1 MLEPGKTIAL
11 RPLKDTGSAKLELS
25 SIPSAD
31 LTRRME
37 YLVRYPHGCIEQITS
52 GAFPQLY
59 LPAVMECDVRTLQDI
74 DRNVKSV
81 LSRLGGYQ
89 LYNGSFAYWSG
100 GSNSSDWGTAYAA
113 HFLTEAAKYGYG
125 IDRPMLDRALKY
137 LRGNEADSFLT
148 QAYAQYVL
156 ALNNMADRGAMN
168 RLREKAADLKNDVKW
183 MLAAAYAL
191 DGNRKVAEEL
201 TAQGGSGQ
209 TGKVDPYDDTYNSS
223 ERQMAVVLMTQTLLG
238 KREEAFR
245 TALKMSDI
253 LKKEK
258 WLSTQSTAWMLS
270 TLSNFIVSGQTGI
283 DAKAG
288 KESIRTDKSFVSMPL
303 TEETG
308 VTNNGKES
316 LYAVVSQRYN
326 PAKGEET
333 EAADNIRIA
342 VRYTDMDGKAVDPKS
357 IRASTDFYAVV
368 TVSNISGYEKYTN
381 LALTHIVPAGWEITS
396 ERDLTSVTYQD
407 IRDDRVLSY
416 FDLKRG
422 ESKEIPVKLTAT
434 YKGRYYLPSIYC
446 EAMYD
451 NSVRALKKGEWIE
464 VVE

>member
-1 MLEPGKTIAL
+1 
-11 RPLKDTGSAKLELS
+11 
-25 SIPSAD
+25 
-31 LTRRME
+31 
-37 YLVRYPHGCIEQITS
+37 
-52 GAFPQLY
+52 
-59 LPAVMECDVRTLQDI
+59 
-74 DRNVKSV
+74 
-81 LSRLGGYQ
+81 
-89 LYNGSFAYWSG
+89 
-100 GSNSSDWGTAYAA
+100 
-113 HFLTEAAKYGYG
+113 
-125 IDRPMLDRALKY
+125 
-137 LRGNEADSFLT
+137 
-148 QAYAQYVL
+148 
-156 ALNNMADRGAMN
+156 
-168 RLREKAADLKNDVKW
+168 
-183 MLAAAYAL
+183 
-191 DGNRKVAEEL
+191 
-201 TAQGGSGQ
+201 
-209 TGKVDPYDDTYNSS
+209 
-223 ERQMAVVLMTQTLLG
+223 
-238 KREEAFR
+238 
-245 TALKMSDI
+245 MSDI

-368 TVSNISGYEKYTN
+368 TVSNISGYEKYTH
-381 LALTHIVPAGWEITS
+381 LALTLIVPAGWEITS

>member
-1 MLEPGKTIAL
+1 
-11 RPLKDTGSAKLELS
+11 
-25 SIPSAD
+25 
-31 LTRRME
+31 
-37 YLVRYPHGCIEQITS
+37 
-52 GAFPQLY
+52 
-59 LPAVMECDVRTLQDI
+59 
-74 DRNVKSV
+74 
-81 LSRLGGYQ
+81 
-89 LYNGSFAYWSG
+89 
-100 GSNSSDWGTAYAA
+100 
-113 HFLTEAAKYGYG
+113 
-125 IDRPMLDRALKY
+125 MLDRALKY

-308 VTNNGKES
+308 VTNNGRES

>member
-1 MLEPGKTIAL
+1 MKRLFAIAL
-11 RPLKDTGSAKLELS
+11 LLAGAAARAQSDVPQVTAHIQPDSVMIGDRFDLMVDVEKDLVQVVQFPEFEDKPGSAIELYKEHPVDTLERDGRHLKLRKRYTLAAFEEGKWNLGR
-25 SIPSAD
+25 PAVLYAD
-31 LTRRME
+31 KNIVDTLWTRD
-37 YLVRYPHGCIEQITS
+37 S
-52 GAFPQLY
+52 LY
-59 LPAVMECDVRTLQDI
+59 LQVATFQIDSTSQSIYDVKPQWNLPFRFGE
-74 DRNVKSV
+74 V
-81 LSRLGGYQ
+81 
-89 LYNGSFAYWSG
+89 SG
-100 GSNSSDWGTAYAA
+100 
-113 HFLTEAAKYGYG
+113 
-125 IDRPMLDRALKY
+125 
-137 LRGNEADSFLT
+137 
-148 QAYAQYVL
+148 YAQWGAL
-156 ALNNMADRGAMN
+156 ALV
-168 RLREKAADLKNDVKW
+168 LL
-183 MLAAAYAL
+183 LAAAYAL

-333 EAADNIRIA
+333 EAADNIRIS
-342 VRYTDMDGKAVDPKS
+342 VRYTDMDGKAIDPRS